1 MKDEKNFMHS
11 PPRVCANHLQRGREL
26 AARRPH
32 REYLPTERN
41 SGGLEN
47 LDQ

>member
-1 MKDEKNFMHS
+1 MKDEKNIMQPS
-11 PPRVCANHLQRGREL
+11 PRVSADHLHRGREL
-26 AARRPH
+26 AVRRPH
-32 REYLPTERN
+32 WDYLPTERN